1 MTNIAI
7 NENSGAAT
15 GGVRDLLRWEGAAL
29 FVGMTLFFWI
39 SGAPWQIYAL
49 FFFVPD
55 LSFLAYLA
63 GPRVGAA
70 IYNTV
75 HATVAPLLLALAGML
90 TAEPLAGSIALV
102 WFAHIGLDRALGYGL
117 KYDAGFRFTHLGR
130 IGKDAGET
138 VHPRTTTTSP
148 R

>member
-29 FVGMTLFFWI
+29 FAGMTLFFWI
-39 SGAPWQIYAL
+39 SGASWQIYAL
-49 FFFVPD
+49 FFFAPD

-75 HATVAPLLLALAGML
+75 HATIAPLLLALAGML

-130 IGKDAGET
+130 IGKDANEAT
-138 VHPRTTTTSP
+138 DARTSTTS
-148 R
+148 RR

>member
-1 MTNIAI
+1 
-7 NENSGAAT
+7 
-15 GGVRDLLRWEGAAL
+15 
-29 FVGMTLFFWI
+29 
-39 SGAPWQIYAL
+39 
-49 FFFVPD
+49 
-55 LSFLAYLA
+55 
-63 GPRVGAA
+63 
-70 IYNTV
+70 
-75 HATVAPLLLALAGML
+75 ML

-138 VHPRTTTTSP
+138 VDPRTTTTSP

>member
-15 GGVRDLLRWEGAAL
+15 GGVRDLLRWEGVAL
-29 FVGMTLFFWI
+29 FAGMTLFFWI

-138 VHPRTTTTSP
+138 VDPRTTTTSP